1 MRLNINLASQ
11 KYEDVKQFYV
21 RWGTAIALTAALTV
35 ALIVLA
41 WLNYS
46 SARTSSVRIRE
57 LQQKIAALQR
67 VRAAA
72 EEISNRPEN
81 HDVIMQKNY
90 WNRQFIRRSFS
101 WTQLF
106 NDLQKI
112 MPARAFVSSV
122 HPEIAL
128 DDRVKVKLS
137 LEIKGDKH
145 DNALELVR
153 RMENS
158 ARFHGTTISSDTTEK
173 DSHSGALL
181 YKLAIVTYYQPPEPA
196 GAPGQRASVREG
208 L

>member
-1 MRLNINLASQ
+1 MRLKINLASQ

-21 RWGTAIALTAALTV
+21 RWGTAIALTAALTM
-35 ALIVLA
+35 ALMVLA

-46 SARTSSVRIRE
+46 NARTSSVRIRE
-57 LQQKIAALQR
+57 LQQKIAALQKQ
-67 VRAAA
+67 RAVA

-81 HDVIMQKNY
+81 HDVITQKNY

-128 DDRVKVKLS
+128 DDRVRVKLS
-137 LEIKGDKH
+137 MEIKGDQH

-173 DSHSGALL
+173 EQHSGAVL
-181 YKLAIVTYYQPPEPA
+181 YKLAIVTYYQPPEAP
-196 GAPGQRASVREG
+196 GAPGQRANVREG

>member
-21 RWGTAIALTAALTV
+21 RWGTAIALLVAFTV
-35 ALIVLA
+35 ALAILA

-46 SARTSSVRIRE
+46 SASSSSQRIQE
-57 LQQKIAALQR
+57 LQRKIAALQKE
-67 VRAAA
+67 RAAA

-81 HDVIMQKNY
+81 HDVTAQKNY
-90 WNRQFIRRSFS
+90 WNKQFLRRSFS

-106 NDLQKI
+106 NDLQRI

-122 HPEIAL
+122 HPEITPDNRL
-128 DDRVKVKLS
+128 KLT

-145 DNALELVR
+145 DNALELVQ
-153 RMENS
+153 RMEKS
-158 ARFHGTTISSDTTEK
+158 ERFRGTTLSSDSTEK
-173 DSHSGALL
+173 DQRSGALL
-181 YKLAIVTYYQPPEPA
+181 YKLDIVTYYMPSGAPQQRA
-196 GAPGQRASVREG
+196 GAREG